1 MILPVLQAPPRFDVF
16 QQPDPQQNVL
26 TMVVLIAL
34 IVLGVVGAIVSNRRG
49 GTPGGQRFSKMAFK
63 RQAKALGLESHQ
75 IRELISL
82 VKRLRLRTPMRMLS
96 DPAYMNYVM
105 RRAVRAI
112 DAGGLPEVDREVEKA
127 LIFQIKRVLTMNAPG
142 KRSLG
147 SSRRIQPG
155 TEVRITDNGNDWY
168 DTVMTSSAKD
178 TFAVKVP
185 YDRRGN
191 DVLWDKGTRLA
202 VQLVGGGDDGTVYS
216 FPTRVMGI
224 TRSRGASN
232 IVLAHTDHVRQS
244 QKRKHPR
251 REFDRPAFF
260 WPVNVVTVGTGR
272 KAKKQAVVN
281 NARRGYG
288 RIEDVSAGG
297 CAIRSS
303 APLKAGTLLKV
314 EFETDDKQVLTAFGK
329 VRGTEKTPSRYGLMH
344 IMFTKMSR
352 KNLNQINAYVYGIT
366 DEGIIA

>member
-1 MILPVLQAPPRFDVF
+1 MIFPLLQAPPRFDVF
-16 QQPDPQQNVL
+16 QQPDPQQNIL
-26 TMVVLIAL
+26 TMVVLVAL
-34 IVLGVVGAIVSNRRG
+34 TVLGVVGAIVSNKRG
-49 GTPGGQRFSKMAFK
+49 GAPGGRRFSKMAFR
-63 RQAKALGLESHQ
+63 RQAKAMGLESHH

-82 VKRLRLRTPMRMLS
+82 AKRLRLRTPMRMLS
-96 DPAYMNYVM
+96 DAAYMNYVM
-105 RRAVRAI
+105 RRALRAI
-112 DAGGLPEVDREVEKA
+112 DAGGLPEVDREAEKA
-127 LIFQIKRVLTMNAPG
+127 LIFQAKQILTTNASG
-142 KRSLG
+142 KRSIG

-202 VQLVGGGDDGTVYS
+202 VQLIGGDDGTVYS

-224 TRSRGASN
+224 TRSRGTSN
-232 IVLAHTDHVRQS
+232 IVLAHSDHVRQS

>member
-1 MILPVLQAPPRFDVF
+1 VTLPLPLLQSPRFDFF
-16 QQPDPQQNVL
+16 QQPDPQQNVV

-34 IVLGVVGAIVSNRRG
+34 IVLGVIGAIVSNRRG
-49 GTPGGQRFSKMAFK
+49 GSPGGQRFSKMAFR
-63 RQAKALGLESHQ
+63 RQAKALGLDPYH

-82 VKRLRLRTPMRMLS
+82 AKRLRLRTPMRMLT

-112 DAGGLPEVDREVEKA
+112 DATALPEVDRETEKA
-127 LIFQIKRVLTMNAPG
+127 LIFQAKQLLTMSASG
-142 KRSLG
+142 RQAIS
-147 SSRRIQPG
+147 SSRRIRPG
-155 TEVRITDNGNDWY
+155 TEVRITDNGNDWHE
-168 DTVMTSSAKD
+168 TVMTSSAKD

-191 DVLWDKGTRLA
+191 DILWDKGTKLA
-202 VQLVGGGDDGTVYS
+202 VQLFAGNDGTVYT
-216 FPTRVMGI
+216 FPTRVMGL

-232 IVLAHTDHVRQS
+232 IVLAHSDHVRQT

-251 REFDRPAFF
+251 REFDRPAFY
-260 WPVNVVTVGTGR
+260 WPVNVVTVGSGR

-288 RIEDVSAGG
+288 RMEDVSAGG

-314 EFETDDKQVLTAFGK
+314 EFETDDKEVLTAFGK

-366 DEGIIA
+366 DDGIIA